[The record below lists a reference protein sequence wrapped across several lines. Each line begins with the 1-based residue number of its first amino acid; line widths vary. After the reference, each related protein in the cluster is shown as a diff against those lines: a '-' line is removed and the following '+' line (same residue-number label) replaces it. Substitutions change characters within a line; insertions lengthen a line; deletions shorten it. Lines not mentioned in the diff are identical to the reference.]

1 MRDRKFCQLVQNSVE
16 KFWTTATN
24 AAEIALFSILNTSY
38 LQPRIS
44 CIHYWTVRFTD
55 SILGDV
61 ILMEQEVESILNN
74 LDTSKQQSQMKY
86 HRNPLKKQLHQ

>member
-44 CIHYWTVRFTD
+44 RIHYWTVRFTD
-55 SILGDV
+55 SILSDV
-61 ILMEQEVESILNN
+61 ILMEQEVESE
-74 LDTSKQQSQMKY
+74 QSQVKY